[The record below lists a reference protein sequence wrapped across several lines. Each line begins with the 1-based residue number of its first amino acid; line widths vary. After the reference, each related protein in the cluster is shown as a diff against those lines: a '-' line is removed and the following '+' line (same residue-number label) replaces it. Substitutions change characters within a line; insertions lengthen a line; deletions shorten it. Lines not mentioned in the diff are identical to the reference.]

1 MSDAYTDR
9 FWDAL
14 ADDRF
19 LLGDCADCGD
29 AHFPPAPV
37 CPHCGA
43 EAGWTEAAGHGE
55 LYSFARQHR
64 TPPGFDAPLTIGLV
78 ELPEGPR
85 ILMRIAADYD
95 DLEIGLAMT
104 VRAREYEGGFDR
116 GRLADA
122 PFFVAAPR

>member
-14 ADDRF
+14 EDDRF
-19 LLGDCADCGD
+19 LLGDCDDCGD

-43 EAGWTEAAGHGE
+43 EAGWREAAGHGE

-64 TPPGFDAPLTIGLV
+64 TAPGFDAPLTVGLV

-85 ILMRIAADYD
+85 VLTRIDADYD
-95 DLEIGLAMT
+95 ALEIGREMAI
-104 VRAREYEGGFDR
+104 RAREYEGGFDR

-122 PFFVAAPR
+122 PMFVAEPR